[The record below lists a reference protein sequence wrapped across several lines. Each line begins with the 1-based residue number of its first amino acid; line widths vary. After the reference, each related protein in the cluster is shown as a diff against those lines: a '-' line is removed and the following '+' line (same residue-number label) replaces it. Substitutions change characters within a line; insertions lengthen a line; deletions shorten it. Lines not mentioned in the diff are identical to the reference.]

1 MFLSLFHALVYDPIY
16 NALIF
21 LVAVLPYGDVGFAI
35 IVLTIFV
42 KLILFPLSL
51 KAARTQLL
59 VRDIEPKLKEI
70 REKYKNSREEQA
82 RKTLELYREK
92 GINPF
97 ATLFLAILQIPIIL
111 GLYLVFFYEKLPEID
126 ISLLYSFTLVPDS
139 FNLLFLGFIN
149 VTEISF
155 VLALLAGITQYIQVR
170 YAVPKPLPRKDGEMP
185 TFTTEFARSMHLQMQ
200 YVLPLII
207 FGVSYYV
214 AAAIPLYFIVS
225 NLFAIGQELYLRRTI
240 KNNPKTEAALRE
252 EPAL

>member
-1 MFLSLFHALVYDPIY
+1 MFLSLFHTLVYDPIY

-35 IVLTIFV
+35 VVITVLV

-59 VRDIEPKLKEI
+59 VREIEPKLKEI
-70 REKYKNSREEQA
+70 REKYKDKREEMA
-82 RKTLELYREK
+82 RKTLEIYKEN

-97 ATLFLAILQIPIIL
+97 ATLFLSLIQIPIIL

-126 ISLLYSFTLVPDS
+126 TSLLYSFTPLPEVS
-139 FNLLFLGFIN
+139 NLFFLGFIN
-149 VTEISF
+149 VAETSLF
-155 VLALLAGITQYIQVR
+155 LALIAGATQYLQVR
-170 YAVPKPLPRKDGEMP
+170 YAIPKPEPRKDGEMP
-185 TFTTEFARSMHLQMQ
+185 TFSGEFQRSMHLQMQ

-214 AAAIPLYFIVS
+214 AAAIPLYFIIS
-225 NLFAIGQELYLRRTI
+225 NVFAIGQEIYVRRTL
-240 KNNPKTEAALRE
+240 KDSTTPSTVQV
-252 EPAL
+252 